1 MPVDPFS
8 VTAVAISYL
17 IPPLP
22 CGVAAPLGLPEGP
35 LDSQHVS
42 NHLRA
47 IEVQNQPLVDSF
59 GEERFRTL
67 LKQLAIQTPDEV
79 AVGQARDGIIGLAMK
94 AISLGL
100 SLCVEP
106 VSGFHGNERYQLV
119 AKLGEGGMGV
129 VYKTYDRERK
139 QYVAL
144 KTLTRPDPDLLFRL
158 KREFRSLAGI
168 SHPNLITFYD
178 LEATESYC
186 FYTMELLDG
195 GNFLGHVRGDAYVG
209 ASDEAFRTTVKRPAV
224 KEGDLPPL
232 CCDETRL
239 RRALAQFATGLKAL
253 HDTGKIHRDLKPSN
267 LIVTKDTNR
276 VVLLDF
282 GLATEGRAGS
292 VTAGDA
298 GIVVGTPTYM
308 SPEQAAGSPLDAA
321 SDWYSLGVVLY
332 EALTGQ
338 LPYEG
343 SVMKMM
349 SDKQTF
355 RPLPPNAR
363 VAGVPPD
370 LNELTVALLAIDP
383 DSRPKGEEILH
394 RLGVGGIPAATT
406 STSSTSLSQIPFAGR
421 DFELEHLKG
430 ALSAVRGG
438 ESRVVVIRGS
448 SGIGKSMLMD
458 QFLSRHCRHESN
470 QVVLKGRCHESETV
484 AYKAID
490 SLIDELCHYWKGL
503 SPAEAGFL
511 MPRSGIEC
519 LVKLFPVLGRIPV
532 VADAQR
538 SPVAVQNP
546 QEVRTRAFA
555 ALREILQRLGDKREL
570 VLLLDD
576 MQWAGDD
583 TLALL
588 ADILRKPDT
597 PRLMLMIN
605 TRPERSEHLIERLDM
620 EKSVLELGPLSRDA
634 SLQVAAELLGE
645 EHHIQ
650 AGVIAGIT
658 GGDPFLI
665 GVLARELKS
674 HVNRQFSPASLSG
687 ILQGQLRKLSAVER
701 ELLEIVSVSG
711 EPIEQETVL
720 AVAREQGADAG
731 TSLRNLIRKRL
742 LRIDRQDTKTV
753 ERYHDRIRDAV
764 LEGLPAERSRLLHQR
779 LAMALAS
786 KATDA
791 RLCRLWIG
799 VGDSVKATEHALKAA
814 KKHFEQLAFDRA
826 AEFYRVALEHGSF
839 SGEEG
844 CNYRTALGE
853 SLALAGRHREAAE
866 QFEEAA
872 NRANDRLQILQLR
885 QRQAGELVK
894 GFHIDEA
901 RAVMKMIS
909 KEGGLYFPT
918 SPFMAILSLIVSDLR
933 LRLRGRKWKEQHPG
947 AIRQGDLIR
956 ADMAHNLGLGFT
968 VGEPIISFYFIC
980 MNVLIALRLGDE
992 SRIARA
998 LALDA
1003 NQRAFAGQSRQA
1015 REIAE
1020 MASKLAEK
1028 IGDNYSLALARA
1040 SQGFVDYTQRNA
1052 WRESLRILRLA
1063 EKMFLQNRSGG
1074 WESDTMRL
1082 FSCFSLA
1089 YLGEMRE
1096 LSKTTSSFLQEAQ
1109 RRNDRYAM
1117 VGIRTRGNVVWL
1129 VDDDVE
1135 RAQKEIETA
1144 KESMIDRNQSYLVQH
1159 AWALS
1164 AECELAL
1171 YRGLS
1176 DERAAYLEKEARYF
1190 EKSFLKRFSML
1201 NFEYWM
1207 LKGKIDI
1214 AVATT
1219 GSQDRLKRLRRAAK
1233 SARKLHGRNQ
1243 IPAAR
1248 AYAYLL
1254 DAGIAHCRGE
1264 IDASADYLR
1273 EAIVQL
1279 DKMEMNLYAR
1289 GARYRLGEVL
1299 IEKGTSTKDN
1309 ALIAEGAAIRGKA
1322 VAWMESEG
1330 IKNPGRM
1337 VAMLAPGWKHPG

>member
-1 MPVDPFS
+1 MPVTPPS
-8 VTAVAISYL
+8 ITALQITYV

-22 CGVAAPLGLPEGP
+22 VDFATPLGLPEGP
-35 LDSQHVS
+35 LNAQHVS
-42 NHLRA
+42 NHLKV
-47 IEVQNQPLVDSF
+47 IEGQNRPLVDSF
-59 GEERFRTL
+59 GEERFRAL
-67 LKQLAIQTPDEV
+67 LKQLEIKTPDE
-79 AVGQARDGIIGLAMK
+79 AAIGQARDEIIGLAMK

-100 SLCVEP
+100 SLCVETAP
-106 VSGFHGNERYQLV
+106 GFRGNERYQLV
-119 AKLGEGGMGV
+119 EKLGEGGMGI
-129 VYKTYDRERK
+129 VYKAYDRERK

-178 LEATESYC
+178 LEVTESYC

-195 GNFLGHVRGDAYVG
+195 GDFLGYVRGAYVG
-209 ASDEAFRTTVKRPAV
+209 TSDEALMSTVARPVV
-224 KEGDLPPL
+224 KEGNLPPL

-239 RRALAQFATGLKAL
+239 RRALAQLATGLQAL
-253 HDTGKIHRDLKPSN
+253 HDAGKIHRDLKPSN
-267 LIVTKDTNR
+267 LIVTNDTNR

-282 GLATEGRAGS
+282 GLTTEGRTGS
-292 VTAGDA
+292 PTVSEA
-298 GIVVGTPTYM
+298 GIVVGTPAYM
-308 SPEQAAGSPLDAA
+308 SPEQAAGSPLGAA
-321 SDWYSLGVVLY
+321 SDWYSLGVILY

-343 SVMKMM
+343 SVVKMM
-349 SDKQTF
+349 VDKQTF
-355 RPLPPNAR
+355 RPPPPNAR

-394 RLGVGGIPAATT
+394 RLGVGGIPVSTI
-406 STSSTSLSQIPFAGR
+406 STSSKSLSQTPFAGR

-430 ALSAVRGG
+430 VLSAVRNG

-532 VADAQR
+532 VADAKR
-538 SPVAVQNP
+538 SLVAVQNP

-555 ALREILQRLGDKREL
+555 ALREILQRLGDKRDL

-583 TLALL
+583 TIALL
-588 ADILRKPDT
+588 ADILRKPDA

-605 TRPERSEHLIERLDM
+605 TRPERSERLIERLDT

-650 AGVIAGIT
+650 AGVVAGMT

-674 HVNRQFSPASLSG
+674 HANGQLSPTSLSG
-687 ILQGQLRKLSAVER
+687 ILQGQLRKLSAVEW

-720 AVAREQGADAG
+720 AVAREQGADSG
-731 TSLRNLIRKRL
+731 TSLRNLIRERL

-764 LEGLPAERSRLLHQR
+764 LDGLPAERSRLLHQR

-799 VGDSVKATEHALKAA
+799 AGDSIKATEYALKAA

-826 AEFYRVALEHGSF
+826 AEFYRVALEHGWF
-839 SGEEG
+839 SVEEE
-844 CNYRTALGE
+844 CNCRTTLGE

-866 QFEEAA
+866 QFEVAA
-872 NRANDRLQILQLR
+872 SKTNDRLQILQLR

-909 KEGGLYFPT
+909 KEVGLYFPT

-956 ADMAHNLGLGFT
+956 ADMAYNLGLGFT
-968 VGEPIISFYFIC
+968 MGEPIISFHFVC
-980 MNVLIALRLGDE
+980 MSVLIALRLGDE

-1020 MASKLAEK
+1020 TASKLAEK
-1028 IGDNYSLALARA
+1028 IGDNYSLALASA

-1063 EKMFLQNRSGG
+1063 EKMILQNRSGG
-1074 WESDTMRL
+1074 WESDTVRL
-1082 FSCFSLA
+1082 FSCFSLM

-1117 VGIRTRGNVVWL
+1117 VGIRSRLNIVWL
-1129 VDDDVE
+1129 AEDDIE
-1135 RAQKEIETA
+1135 RAQKELEA
-1144 KESMIDRNQSYLVQH
+1144 AEGSMMDREKSYLVQH
-1159 AWALS
+1159 AWAL
-1164 AECELAL
+1164 AGNCELAL

-1176 DERAAYLEKEARYF
+1176 EETAAHLEKEARYF
-1190 EKSFLKRFSML
+1190 EKSFLRRFSVL
-1201 NFEYWM
+1201 NFEYLM
-1207 LKGKIDI
+1207 FKGRIDI
-1214 AVATT
+1214 AAATA
-1219 GSQDRLKRLRRAAK
+1219 GFQDRSKRLRRATK

-1254 DAGIAHCRGE
+1254 DAGVAHCRGE
-1264 IDASADYLR
+1264 IDASARHLQ

-1279 DKMEMNLYAR
+1279 DKMEMNLFAQS
-1289 GARYRLGEVL
+1289 ARYRLGEVMM
-1299 IEKGTSTKDN
+1299 EKGMSTKN
-1309 ALIAEGAAIRGKA
+1309 YPLIKEGIALKEKA
-1322 VAWMESEG
+1322 TTWMKSEG
-1330 IKNPGRM
+1330 IKNPARM